1 MAVLPMARGSG
12 VGAQVLDSLMTAAR
26 ERGYRQVL
34 LHAQASAIGF
44 YRRAG
49 FAERGA
55 PFEEAGI
62 VHQEMTRNLA

>member
-1 MAVLPMARGSG
+1 MAVLPAARGTG
-12 VGAQVLDSLMTAAR
+12 VGAQVLEALMRAAR

-34 LHAQASAIGF
+34 LHAQASAVGF

-49 FAERGA
+49 FSERGA

-62 VHQEMTRNLA
+62 GHQEMVRAL